1 MKAERIIMSKR
12 FLLAALAVV
21 LVLPTLAPANGLNLN
36 GLGSRAQAMGGAFV
50 GIANDFSAVFWNPAG
65 AAGFRKEMFGFYAA
79 DLIPT
84 ATYRLNSMIPEVPY
98 VDAKTKTS
106 HYLGGLA
113 AYYKPISSK
122 VVVGL
127 GIGTPSGLGAMWDG
141 ADFTGLTNGTAYDWS
156 SKVGVVSI
164 SPLVAVKLSDVVSV
178 GATFNLNYGMFS
190 LKIPGGNADLE
201 EGTVELG
208 QYEENMNGWGLGATF
223 GVLVTPS
230 EKFGIGLTVR
240 TPSTVSFNGSAN
252 LSYLSLYDLPGSSD
266 LKRKITW
273 PLWIAGG
280 VSFRPVPRLL
290 LSADVHWTQWSKL
303 NRITTD
309 YLEPAW
315 ETLVEMSGLDVRV
328 LDWKDTTQLR
338 FGAEY
343 TLNASTALRAGY
355 YRDPAPG
362 PVTTLNVLL
371 PSHTFNAVSIGIGK
385 TISDLQLD
393 FGLEY
398 LMGNTRTWMDT
409 ITMLPQVG
417 MPGTYGMKIVV
428 PTVSVSY
435 KF

>member
-1 MKAERIIMSKR
+1 MSKR
-12 FLLAALAVV
+12 FLLKALAVV

-36 GLGSRAQAMGGAFV
+36 GLGSRAQGMGGAFV

-65 AAGFRKEMFGFYAA
+65 AAGFRKEMFGFYVA

-84 ATYRLNSMIPEVPY
+84 ATYHLESAIPEVPY

-113 AYYKPISSK
+113 AYYKPLSSK

-127 GIGTPSGLGAMWDG
+127 GIGTPSGLGTMWDG
-141 ADFTGLTNGTAYDWS
+141 EDFTAIAGGTVYDWS
-156 SKVGVVSI
+156 SKVGLVSI
-164 SPLVAVKLSDVVSV
+164 SPLVAVKLNDIVSV
-178 GATFNLNYGMFS
+178 GATFNLNYGMSS
-190 LKIPGGNADLE
+190 LKMPGGIVLVGIPPDPLD
-201 EGTVELG
+201 LG
-208 QYEENMNGWGLGATF
+208 QYEENMNGWGIGATF

-230 EKFGIGLTVR
+230 AKLGFGLTVR
-240 TPSTVSFNGSAN
+240 TPSTVSFSGTAN
-252 LSYLSLYDLPGSSD
+252 LPTLPVYELPGSSD

-280 VSFRPVPRLL
+280 VSFRPVPSLL
-290 LSADVHWTQWSKL
+290 LSADVHWTQWSNL
-303 NRITTD
+303 DRITTD
-309 YLEPAW
+309 YLESAW
-315 ETLVEMSGLDVRV
+315 ETLIEMSGLDVRV
-328 LDWKDTTQLR
+328 LDWKDATQLR

-355 YRDPAPG
+355 YHDPAPG
-362 PVTTLNVLL
+362 PLATLNVLR
-371 PSHTFNAVSIGIGK
+371 PSHAFNAVSIGIGK

-398 LMGNTRTWMDT
+398 LAGKKRTAGFTSDDA
-409 ITMLPQVG
+409 

-428 PTVSVSY
+428 PTLSVSY